1 MLLLSAPSDHHT
13 PLEDA
18 LAFLTGTGLVAL
30 SVQFLQGSGLIT
42 GQIAGLSLVFSYWG
56 DWPFGLVFFL
66 LNLPFYFFAVA
77 RMGWRF
83 TVKTFTAVALL
94 SGLSE
99 AMGQLIALDVGHP
112 GLAAFLAGITAGTG
126 LLVLFRHGATL
137 GGIGI
142 MALYIQD
149 RLGIRA
155 GLIQLGFDAL
165 VFGLAAFLFAAPVVL
180 WSLAGAVLLNVII
193 LMNHRRDRYVAT

>member
-1 MLLLSAPSDHHT
+1 MLLLSAPPDHHT
-13 PLEDA
+13 PVEDA

-30 SVQFLQGSGLIT
+30 SIQFLQGPGLIT

-56 DWPFGLVFFL
+56 AWPFGLVFFL

-83 TVKTFTAVALL
+83 TLKTFAAVALL
-94 SGLSE
+94 SALSE
-99 AMGQLIALDVGHP
+99 AMGRLITLDVGHP

-142 MALYIQD
+142 LALYVQD

-155 GLIQLGFDAL
+155 GLIQLGFDGF
-165 VFGLAAFLFAAPVVL
+165 VFALAALLFSAPIVL

-193 LMNHRRDRYVAT
+193 TMNHRRDRYVAT